1 MPSRNQPETMP
12 VEVFLEPVP
21 PPMREIVDRL
31 RVILKRATPEAAER
45 VRLGWRILAYDLPI
59 RKHGAYF
66 AWIGAEKTHVHIGF
80 PKGVLMDDPRGVLK
94 GAGITKYARWLTYV
108 PGAPIDEELVT
119 ELVLDAKHVAEIPK
133 GLALELRRQRDERD
147 ERDERD
153 TAPDQGEIPSR

>member
-1 MPSRNQPETMP
+1 MP
-12 VEVFLEPVP
+12 VEAFLETYP

-59 RKHGAYF
+59 KRNGAYF

-80 PKGVLMDDPRGVLK
+80 PKGVLMDDPERVLK

-108 PGAPIDEELVT
+108 PGQPIDADQVT
-119 ELVLDAKHVAEIPK
+119 ELVLEAARVAVIPK
-133 GLALELRRQRDERD
+133 GLGLELLRERS
-147 ERDERD
+147 
-153 TAPDQGEIPSR
+153 G

>member
-1 MPSRNQPETMP
+1 MPSRKPDETMP

-31 RVILKRATPEAAER
+31 RVILKAAVPEAAER
-45 VRLGWRILAYDLPI
+45 VRLGWRILAFDLPI

-108 PGAPIDEELVT
+108 PGAPIDESLVT
-119 ELVLDAKHVAEIPK
+119 ELILDAKHVAEIPK
-133 GLALELRRQRDERD
+133 GLGLELRRRRDEGHEGD
-147 ERDERD
+147 EGPKGGQGGE
-153 TAPDQGEIPSR
+153 APG